1 MKKIIGIIFAISAL
15 ALTGCSSGGT
25 YTTQNVQEFVS
36 TISDPNVVV
45 IDVRTPEEFASGH
58 VANAVNMNV
67 EGGNFDQEISVLD
80 KSKTYALYCRSG
92 RRSAN
97 AAGIMSDAGFTSVI
111 TLDGGAADLANAG
124 MQLVMP

>member
-1 MKKIIGIIFAISAL
+1 MAISAL
-15 ALTGCSSGGT
+15 TLAGCSGGGN

-67 EGGNFDQEISVLD
+67 EGGNFEQEISALD

-97 AAGIMSDAGFTSVI
+97 AAGIMSGAGFTSVI

-124 MQLVMP
+124 IQLVMP

>member
-25 YTTQNVQEFVS
+25 FTTQNVQEFVS